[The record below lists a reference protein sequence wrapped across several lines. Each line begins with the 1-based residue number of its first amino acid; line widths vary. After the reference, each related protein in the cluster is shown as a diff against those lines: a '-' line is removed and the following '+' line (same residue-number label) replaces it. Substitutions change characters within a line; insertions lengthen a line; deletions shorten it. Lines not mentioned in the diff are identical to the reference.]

1 MLSSIEDKLQEVE
14 QAKEEDKESLLKSAE
29 QKIKMFKGYVAEAL
43 LKENLKDCFE
53 EISEKEVQQETSQG
67 KTNIDITCREAKE
80 DFKIENVE
88 VKKGEDLFIESK
100 IGDKAYIT
108 QQIDHMKK
116 QVEGH
121 HNEGNESKN
130 GYKSIIV
137 VSADYKNIND
147 EKRAEFEKHL
157 KEVGTELVVLD
168 KMASEIDD
176 KVRESIQEDK
186 YMKRMYLLEKDL
198 IADFNKKIKLYNR
211 LIAKKYLKSVEKN
224 DVLEQ
229 GILDCKA
236 EIINLLENNNFDF
249 LDDVDIKVI
258 KNEYNDDDIVRQL
271 LDKNYIN
278 SDQVKILIE
287 ELDKSKE
294 NSENLIRFLRISLKK
309 DLSVVMFYI
318 QLV

>member
-1 MLSSIEDKLQEVE
+1 MEFNFNTSDKEKVLKSESKDIIIEKPIFKEDEVKNKELSDILKILINKEKLGEFIKDNYE
-14 QAKEEDKESLLKSAE
+14 FKDILKDEEDKESLLKSAE

-168 KMASEIDD
+168 KMDSEIDD
-176 KVRESIQEDK
+176 KVRESI
-186 YMKRMYLLEKDL
+186 
-198 IADFNKKIKLYNR
+198 
-211 LIAKKYLKSVEKN
+211 
-224 DVLEQ
+224 
-229 GILDCKA
+229 
-236 EIINLLENNNFDF
+236 
-249 LDDVDIKVI
+249 
-258 KNEYNDDDIVRQL
+258 
-271 LDKNYIN
+271 
-278 SDQVKILIE
+278 
-287 ELDKSKE
+287 
-294 NSENLIRFLRISLKK
+294 
-309 DLSVVMFYI
+309 
-318 QLV
+318 